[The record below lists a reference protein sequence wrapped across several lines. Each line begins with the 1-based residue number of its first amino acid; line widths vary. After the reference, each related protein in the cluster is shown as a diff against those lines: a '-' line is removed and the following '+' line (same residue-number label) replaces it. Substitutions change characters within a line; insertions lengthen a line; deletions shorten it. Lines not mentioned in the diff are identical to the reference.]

1 MSLSWIIIKS
11 NNGEIITH
19 NKFRSKLRE
28 KKLRIYIYMSYL
40 LVNVVTTLTKR

>member
-28 KKLRIYIYMSYL
+28 KKLIIEMEKGKKYPYNL
-40 LVNVVTTLTKR
+40 KLF